1 MQQIKGERVKINI
14 GHWANFFDQY
24 QISFYVCAILLGGLC
39 AYFFKTNYL
48 GLSAVE
54 SVLPILLF
62 VTFLQVPAA
71 EITRGLKS
79 RRFIAA
85 LIVGNF
91 IFIPIVVS
99 AIFIIFLFMQQLAVQ
114 NGLLLA
120 DNNGPELGYIA
131 FILLLAPCI
140 DYVVSFCRNAQGD
153 SARLSASLPLLL
165 FIQLIVLFILL
176 NVFAGKLHIA
186 TTGISHL
193 GSIIHNFGITLLLP
207 LALAW
212 LLQWLAMYN
221 RAVLITANFCK
232 NTVVL
237 VTASVLFIISAYSL
251 SKIFSEFHIG
261 CAASHIADALNQPET
276 YRPDMIVNG
285 IKDNHDL
292 PQTFGK
298 STIPLYYLVGFIGLY
313 VAYACLAPI
322 SGIITAKLF
331 HLPRSQAIATI
342 FSVSTRNALVL
353 LPLLLSVAG
362 NHKEL
367 VAVIILT
374 QTCVELVFEI
384 LYVHFTPRLVKTPE

>member
-1 MQQIKGERVKINI
+1 MQRIKGERVKIKI
-14 GHWANFFDQY
+14 GHWADFFDQY
-24 QISFYVCAILLGGLC
+24 QISFYVGAILFGGLC
-39 AYFFKTNYL
+39 AYFLSMNYL

-54 SVLPILLF
+54 FVLPILLF

-99 AIFIIFLFMQQLAVQ
+99 VIFIIFHFMQQLALQ
-114 NGLLLA
+114 NGILSA
-120 DNNGPELGYIA
+120 DNNVSELGYIA

-176 NVFAGKLHIA
+176 NVFASKLHIA

-193 GSIIHNFGITLLLP
+193 GLIIHNFGMTLLLP

-212 LLQWLAMYN
+212 LLQWLAIYN

-298 STIPLYYLVGFIGLY
+298 SKISLYYLVGFIGLY

-384 LYVHFTPRLVKTPE
+384 LYVHFIPRLVKIPK

>member
-1 MQQIKGERVKINI
+1 MQRIKGERVKIKI
-14 GHWANFFDQY
+14 GHWADFFDQY

-54 SVLPILLF
+54 FVLPILLF

-71 EITRGLKS
+71 EITKGLRS

-99 AIFIIFLFMQQLAVQ
+99 AIFIIFHFMQQLALQ

-120 DNNGPELGYIA
+120 DSNVSELGYIA

-165 FIQLIVLFILL
+165 FIQLFILFILL
-176 NVFAGKLHIA
+176 NMFASKLHIA

-221 RAVLITANFCK
+221 RAVLITA
-232 NTVVL
+232 L
-237 VTASVLFIISAYSL
+237 VLFIISAYSL
-251 SKIFSEFHIG
+251 SEIFSEFHIG
-261 CAASHIADALNQPET
+261 WAASHMADAVNAPET
-276 YRPDMIVNG
+276 HQPDMIVNG
-285 IKDNHDL
+285 IKNIHDL
-292 PQTFGK
+292 PQTFGT
-298 STIPLYYLVGFIGLY
+298 STISFYYLVGFIGLY
-313 VAYACLAPI
+313 VVYACLAPI
-322 SGIITAKLF
+322 AGVITAKLF

-384 LYVHFTPRLVKTPE
+384 LYVHFIPRLVKIPE

>member
-1 MQQIKGERVKINI
+1 MKIKI
-14 GHWANFFDQY
+14 GHWADFFDQY

-39 AYFFKTNYL
+39 AYFSSTNYL

-54 SVLPILLF
+54 FVLPILLF

-71 EITRGLKS
+71 EITRGLRS
-79 RRFIAA
+79 RQFIAA

-91 IFIPIVVS
+91 IFIPVVVS
-99 AIFIIFLFMQQLAVQ
+99 VIFIIFRFMQQLALQ
-114 NGLLLA
+114 NGILSA
-120 DNNGPELGYIA
+120 DNNVSVLGYIA

-165 FIQLIVLFILL
+165 FIQLFILFILL
-176 NVFAGKLHIA
+176 NVFASKLHIEA
-186 TTGISHL
+186 TGISHL

-237 VTASVLFIISAYSL
+237 VTTLVLFVISAYSL
-251 SKIFSEFHIG
+251 SEIFSEFHIG
-261 CAASHIADALNQPET
+261 RAAFYIADVLNQPQIH
-276 YRPDMIVNG
+276 RPDMVING
-285 IKDNHDL
+285 IKNIHNL
-292 PQTFGK
+292 PQTFGE
-298 STIPLYYLVGFIGLY
+298 STISLYYLVGFIGLY
-313 VAYACLAPI
+313 VTYAFLAPI
-322 SGIITAKLF
+322 AGLITAKLF

-384 LYVHFTPRLVKTPE
+384 LYVHFIPRLVKTP

>member
-1 MQQIKGERVKINI
+1 MQRIKGERVKINI
-14 GHWANFFDQY
+14 GHWADFFDQY

-39 AYFFKTNYL
+39 AYFSSTNYL

-99 AIFIIFLFMQQLAVQ
+99 AIFIIFLFMQQLAVR

-237 VTASVLFIISAYSL
+237 VTTSVLFIISAYSL

-313 VAYACLAPI
+313 VAYAFLAPI

-367 VAVIILT
+367 VVVIILT

>member
-1 MQQIKGERVKINI
+1 MQRIKGERVKINI
-14 GHWANFFDQY
+14 GHWADFFDQY

-39 AYFFKTNYL
+39 AYFSSTNYL

-99 AIFIIFLFMQQLAVQ
+99 AIFIMFHFMQQLVVR

-176 NVFAGKLHIA
+176 NVFASKLHIA
-186 TTGISHL
+186 TTGISNL
-193 GSIIHNFGITLLLP
+193 GLIIHNFGITLLLP
-207 LALAW
+207 LILAW

-221 RAVLITANFCK
+221 RAILITANFCK

-276 YRPDMIVNG
+276 YRTDMIVNG

-298 STIPLYYLVGFIGLY
+298 SKISLYYLVGFIGLY

-322 SGIITAKLF
+322 SGLITAKLF

-384 LYVHFTPRLVKTPE
+384 VYVHFIPRLVKTPE

>member
-1 MQQIKGERVKINI
+1 MKINI

-39 AYFFKTNYL
+39 AYFSSTNYL

-54 SVLPILLF
+54 FVLPILLF

-99 AIFIIFLFMQQLAVQ
+99 AIFIIFHFMQQLAVR

-176 NVFAGKLHIA
+176 NVFASKLHIA

-193 GSIIHNFGITLLLP
+193 GSIIHNFGIILLLP
-207 LALAW
+207 LILAW

-298 STIPLYYLVGFIGLY
+298 SKISLYYLVGFIGLY

-322 SGIITAKLF
+322 SGLITAKLF

-384 LYVHFTPRLVKTPE
+384 LYVHFIPRLVKTPE

>member
-1 MQQIKGERVKINI
+1 MKIKI
-14 GHWANFFDQY
+14 GHWADFFDQY

-39 AYFFKTNYL
+39 AYFSSTNYL

-54 SVLPILLF
+54 FVLPILLF

-71 EITRGLKS
+71 EITRGLRS
-79 RRFIAA
+79 RQFIAA

-91 IFIPIVVS
+91 IFIPVVVS
-99 AIFIIFLFMQQLAVQ
+99 VIFIIFRFMQQLALQ
-114 NGLLLA
+114 NGILSA
-120 DNNGPELGYIA
+120 DNNVSVLGYIA

-165 FIQLIVLFILL
+165 FIQLFILFILL
-176 NVFAGKLHIA
+176 NVFASKLHIEA
-186 TTGISHL
+186 TGISHL

-237 VTASVLFIISAYSL
+237 VTTLVLFVISAYSL
-251 SKIFSEFHIG
+251 SEIFSEFHIG
-261 CAASHIADALNQPET
+261 RAAFYIADVLNQPQIH
-276 YRPDMIVNG
+276 RPDMVING
-285 IKDNHDL
+285 IKNIHNL
-292 PQTFGK
+292 PQTFGE
-298 STIPLYYLVGFIGLY
+298 STISLYYLVGFIGLY
-313 VAYACLAPI
+313 VTYAFLAPI
-322 SGIITAKLF
+322 AGLITAKLF
-331 HLPRSQAIATI
+331 HLPRSQVIATI

-384 LYVHFTPRLVKTPE
+384 LYVHFIPRLVKTP

>member
-1 MQQIKGERVKINI
+1 MQRIKGERVKIKI
-14 GHWANFFDQY
+14 GHWADFFDQY

-39 AYFFKTNYL
+39 AYFSSTNYL

-54 SVLPILLF
+54 FVLPILLF

-71 EITRGLKS
+71 EITRGLRS
-79 RRFIAA
+79 RQFIAA

-91 IFIPIVVS
+91 IFIPVVVS
-99 AIFIIFLFMQQLAVQ
+99 VIFIIFRFMQQLALQ
-114 NGLLLA
+114 NGILSA
-120 DNNGPELGYIA
+120 DNNVSVLGYIA

-165 FIQLIVLFILL
+165 FIQLFILFILL
-176 NVFAGKLHIA
+176 NVFASKLHIE

-193 GSIIHNFGITLLLP
+193 SLIIHNFGITLLLP

-237 VTASVLFIISAYSL
+237 VTTLVLFVISAYSL
-251 SKIFSEFHIG
+251 SEIFSEFHIG
-261 CAASHIADALNQPET
+261 RAAFYIADVLNQPQIHQ
-276 YRPDMIVNG
+276 PDVIVNG
-285 IKDNHDL
+285 IKNIHNL
-292 PQTFGK
+292 PQTFGE
-298 STIPLYYLVGFIGLY
+298 STISLYYLVGFIGLY
-313 VAYACLAPI
+313 VTYAFLAPI
-322 SGIITAKLF
+322 AGLITAKLF

-384 LYVHFTPRLVKTPE
+384 LYVHFIPRLVKTPE

>member
-1 MQQIKGERVKINI
+1 MQRIKGERVKINI
-14 GHWANFFDQY
+14 GHWADFFDQY

-39 AYFFKTNYL
+39 AYFSSTNYL

-99 AIFIIFLFMQQLAVQ
+99 AIFIIFHFMQQLAVR
-114 NGLLLA
+114 NGLLLV
-120 DNNGPELGYIA
+120 DNNVSELGYIA

-153 SARLSASLPLLL
+153 SARLSASLPILL
-165 FIQLIVLFILL
+165 FIQLIILFILL
-176 NVFAGKLHIA
+176 NVFAGKLHIE

-212 LLQWLAMYN
+212 LLQWLTMYN

-237 VTASVLFIISAYSL
+237 VTTLVLFVISAYSL
-251 SKIFSEFHIG
+251 SEIFSEFHIG
-261 CAASHIADALNQPET
+261 WAASRIADALNAPET
-276 YRPDMIVNG
+276 HRPDMIVNG
-285 IKDNHDL
+285 IKNIHNL
-292 PQTFGK
+292 PQTFGE
-298 STIPLYYLVGFIGLY
+298 STISLYYLVGFIGLY
-313 VAYACLAPI
+313 VTYAFLAPI
-322 SGIITAKLF
+322 AGLITAKLF

-384 LYVHFTPRLVKTPE
+384 LYVHFIPRLVKTPE

>member
-1 MQQIKGERVKINI
+1 MKIKI
-14 GHWANFFDQY
+14 GHWADFFDQY
-24 QISFYVCAILLGGLC
+24 QISFYLCAILLGGLC
-39 AYFFKTNYL
+39 AYFLSTNYL

-54 SVLPILLF
+54 FVLPILLF
-62 VTFLQVPAA
+62 VTFLQVPAV
-71 EITRGLKS
+71 EITRGPKS

-99 AIFIIFLFMQQLAVQ
+99 AIFIIFHFMQQLALQ
-114 NGLLLA
+114 YCILSA
-120 DNNGPELGYIA
+120 DSNDSELVYIA

-153 SARLSASLPLLL
+153 SVRLSASLPLLL
-165 FIQLIVLFILL
+165 FIQLIILFILL

-186 TTGISHL
+186 TTGISNL
-193 GSIIHNFGITLLLP
+193 GSIVHNFGITLLLP
-207 LALAW
+207 LALVW

-221 RAVLITANFCK
+221 RAVLITANFFRS
-232 NTVVL
+232 TVVL
-237 VTASVLFIISAYSL
+237 VTALVLFIISAYSL
-251 SKIFSEFHIG
+251 SEIFSEFHIG
-261 CAASHIADALNQPET
+261 WAASHIADALNAPET
-276 YRPDMIVNG
+276 HRPDMTVNG
-285 IKDNHDL
+285 IKNIHDL
-292 PQTFGK
+292 PQIFGER
-298 STIPLYYLVGFIGLY
+298 TISLYYFVGYIGLY

-322 SGIITAKLF
+322 AGLITAKLF

-353 LPLLLSVAG
+353 LPLLLSLAG

-384 LYVHFTPRLVKTPE
+384 LYVLFIPRLVKIPE

>member
-1 MQQIKGERVKINI
+1 MQRIKGERVKIKI
-14 GHWANFFDQY
+14 GHWADFFDQY

-39 AYFFKTNYL
+39 AYFSSTNYL

-54 SVLPILLF
+54 FVLPILLF

-71 EITRGLKS
+71 EITRGLRS
-79 RRFIAA
+79 RQFIAA

-91 IFIPIVVS
+91 IFIPVVVS
-99 AIFIIFLFMQQLAVQ
+99 VIFIIFRFMQQLALQ
-114 NGLLLA
+114 NGILSA
-120 DNNGPELGYIA
+120 DNNVSVLGYIA

-140 DYVVSFCRNAQGD
+140 DYVVSFCLNAQGD

-165 FIQLIVLFILL
+165 FIQLFILFILL
-176 NVFAGKLHIA
+176 NVFASKLHIE

-237 VTASVLFIISAYSL
+237 VTTLVLFVINAYSL
-251 SKIFSEFHIG
+251 SEIFSEFHIG
-261 CAASHIADALNQPET
+261 RAAFYIADVLNQPQIH
-276 YRPDMIVNG
+276 RPDMVING
-285 IKDNHDL
+285 IKNIHNL
-292 PQTFGK
+292 PQTFGE
-298 STIPLYYLVGFIGLY
+298 STISLYYLVGFIGLY
-313 VAYACLAPI
+313 VTYAFLAPI
-322 SGIITAKLF
+322 AGLITAKLF

-384 LYVHFTPRLVKTPE
+384 LYVHFIPRLVKTP

>member
-1 MQQIKGERVKINI
+1 MKIKI
-14 GHWANFFDQY
+14 GHWADFFDQY
-24 QISFYVCAILLGGLC
+24 QISFYVGAILFGGLC
-39 AYFFKTNYL
+39 AYFLSMNYL

-54 SVLPILLF
+54 FVLPILLF

-99 AIFIIFLFMQQLAVQ
+99 VIFIIFHFMQQLALQ
-114 NGLLLA
+114 NGILSA
-120 DNNGPELGYIA
+120 DNNVSELGYIA

-176 NVFAGKLHIA
+176 NVFASKLHIA

-193 GSIIHNFGITLLLP
+193 GLIIHNFGMTLLLP

-212 LLQWLAMYN
+212 LLQWLAIYN

-298 STIPLYYLVGFIGLY
+298 SKISLYYLVGFIGLY

-384 LYVHFTPRLVKTPE
+384 LYVHFIPRLVKIPK

>member
-1 MQQIKGERVKINI
+1 MQRIKGERVKIKI
-14 GHWANFFDQY
+14 GHWAGFFDQY

-54 SVLPILLF
+54 FGLPILLF

-99 AIFIIFLFMQQLAVQ
+99 AIFIIFHFMQQLAVR

-176 NVFAGKLHIA
+176 NVFASKLHIA

-207 LALAW
+207 LILAW

-221 RAVLITANFCK
+221 RAILITANFCK

-298 STIPLYYLVGFIGLY
+298 SKISLYYLVGFIGLY
-313 VAYACLAPI
+313 VVYACLAPI
-322 SGIITAKLF
+322 SGLITAKLF

-384 LYVHFTPRLVKTPE
+384 LYVHFIPRLVKTPE

>member
-39 AYFFKTNYL
+39 AYFSSTNYL

-99 AIFIIFLFMQQLAVQ
+99 AIFIIFHFMQQLAVQ

-193 GSIIHNFGITLLLP
+193 GLIIHNFGMTLLLP

-212 LLQWLAMYN
+212 LLQWLAKYN

-251 SKIFSEFHIG
+251 SEIFSEFHIG
-261 CAASHIADALNQPET
+261 WAASRIADTLNAPET
-276 YRPDMIVNG
+276 HRPDMIVNG
-285 IKDNHDL
+285 IKNIHNL

-298 STIPLYYLVGFIGLY
+298 SKISLYYLVGFIGLY
-313 VAYACLAPI
+313 VTYAFLAPI
-322 SGIITAKLF
+322 AGLITAKLF

-384 LYVHFTPRLVKTPE
+384 LYVHFIPRLVKTPE